1 MPSESRAGCDCRLTP
16 KWGRLPQATLQ
27 GSSPGLSRL
36 GVAGASAWSFGV
48 GLEARGGQG
57 SPDSQRNLVE
67 RATCTPHTISWSA
80 GKIVSSRCWSP
91 PQGRKRPFTPQD
103 APSPR
108 SSGRRLP
115 LIFPIFFFFF
125 WKSKSSLSRLKRAGS
140 HARGGGS
147 ATIGDQGWKGGGVS
161 GGWSLGEGIPMVEA
175 KE

>member
-108 SSGRRLP
+108 SSGRLP

-125 WKSKSSLSRLKRAGS
+125 LEEQVELVAVETGRKPRERWRVGHDWGPGLERWGRVRGLEP
-140 HARGGGS
+140 GGGHPY
-147 ATIGDQGWKGGGVS
+147 GRG
-161 GGWSLGEGIPMVEA
+161 
-175 KE
+175 